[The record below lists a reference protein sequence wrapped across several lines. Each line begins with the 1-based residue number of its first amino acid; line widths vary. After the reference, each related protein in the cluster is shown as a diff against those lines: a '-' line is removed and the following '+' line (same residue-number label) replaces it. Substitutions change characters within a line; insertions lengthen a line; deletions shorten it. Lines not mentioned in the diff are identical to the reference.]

1 MTKTLAALRAKENQL
16 SFIKDVLS
24 KNDSTAIVVLTNAKQ
39 TLGENA
45 NVSVNKG
52 AVTITQSGFSLNDAS
67 GVLVPTSEDFLNKIA
82 TILNANPSS
91 GLTIT
96 GATSLT
102 QISSMLQSNYGI
114 VGDAISLVAD
124 SNLGQTV
131 KFEIHPKYTEF
142 YRKVKEHMKSMK

>member
-1 MTKTLAALRAKENQL
+1 MGCFSFLAATG
-16 SFIKDVLS
+16 VLS
-24 KNDSTAIVVLTNAKQ
+24 SLTN
-39 TLGENA
+39 T
-45 NVSVNKG
+45 
-52 AVTITQSGFSLNDAS
+52 
-67 GVLVPTSEDFLNKIA
+67 
-82 TILNANPSS
+82 
-91 GLTIT
+91 GLETIT